1 MVLYESVILVLTFLF
16 LNLPVFYSLYIHI
29 FWRYNIFA
37 RLSIFIAYW
46 TAAFYTYE
54 FIPFIGVLALL
65 LVVHCREEKQV
76 MIRDINIWHF
86 SFRDFFLTVIGAV
99 VFKALI
105 NQLNILYVN
114 IISAYS
120 ELQLEPQEIVQ
131 EFATDDFF
139 YKLMLFLMVVIM
151 APFVEEYVFRYFLY
165 DRLLLPRMPVFAA
178 AVISSAFFTLLHF
191 NMSGVP
197 TFFGLGLFCTY
208 MYERKG
214 YYGAVV
220 AHIVSN
226 LATAVLLM

>member
-16 LNLPVFYSLYIHI
+16 LNLPVFYSLYMYI
-29 FWRYNIFA
+29 FRRYNIFA
-37 RLSIFIAYW
+37 RLSVFIAYW

-54 FIPFIGVLALL
+54 LVPFIGVLVLL
-65 LVVHCREEKQV
+65 FLVHSREENEF

-86 SFRDFFLTVIGAV
+86 SFRDFFLTVIGTA
-99 VFKALI
+99 VFKVAI

-114 IISAYS
+114 IVSAYS
-120 ELQLEPQEIVQ
+120 KLQLEPQEIVQ
-131 EFATDDFF
+131 EFATDDLY
-139 YKLMLFLMVVIM
+139 YKLMLFFMVVVL
-151 APFVEEYVFRYFLY
+151 APFVEEYAFRYFLY

-178 AVISSAFFTLLHF
+178 AAISSALFTLLHF

-226 LATAVLLM
+226 LATAALLM